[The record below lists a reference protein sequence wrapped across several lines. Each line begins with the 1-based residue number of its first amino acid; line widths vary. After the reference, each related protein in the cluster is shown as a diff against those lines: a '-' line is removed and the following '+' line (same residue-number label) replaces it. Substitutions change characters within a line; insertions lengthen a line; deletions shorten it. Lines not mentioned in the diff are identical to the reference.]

1 MDETIFHAGERL
13 VQERTGER
21 GTALINSRSISPGI
35 PAAARNFV
43 GQQRWCVLGAADAAG
58 AMWACLLGG
67 EPGFVQAS
75 DDLRSL
81 QVASSDPQGVL
92 ARMAPIAD
100 LQPGQSIAVLLI
112 ELQTRRRLRING
124 HVSRASALALHV
136 AVDQAFAL
144 CPRYIQ
150 KRELL
155 PLEAASA
162 PDHCAGTTATSG
174 TVLDEATSAWIARAD
189 TLFIAS
195 LGPSGDTDVSHRG
208 GRPGFVQQ
216 QGQVLRIPDFNG
228 NSMFNTLGNLE
239 LEPRCG
245 LVFPDFEGARQLQLT
260 GHARAHF
267 GVEAGIDQTG
277 GTGRWIEFQVH
288 SWRSTPL
295 NLTQRWRLL
304 EASPYNPLVR
314 GVASAAFDG
323 PPRSLVPR

>member
-58 AMWACLLGG
+58 AMWACLLSGK
-67 EPGFVQAS
+67 PGFVQAS

-92 ARMAPIAD
+92 ACMAPIPD
-100 LQPGQSIAVLLI
+100 LQPAQSIAVLLI

-124 HVSRASALALHV
+124 HVSQASAQALEV
-136 AVDQAFAL
+136 EVGQAFPV

-155 PLEAASA
+155 PLEAAPAANNSA
-162 PDHCAGTTATSG
+162 STDASSG
-174 TVLDEATSAWIARAD
+174 TLLDEATSAWIAGAD

-195 LGPSGDTDVSHRG
+195 LGPTQDADVSHRG

-239 LEPRCG
+239 LESRCG

-260 GHARAHF
+260 GHARAYF
-267 GVEAGIDQTG
+267 GVDADIDQTG
-277 GTGRWIEFQVH
+277 GTGRWIEFQVD

-295 NLTQRWRLL
+295 NLPQRWRLL
-304 EASPYNPLVR
+304 EASPYNP
-314 GVASAAFDG
+314 
-323 PPRSLVPR
+323 

>member
-1 MDETIFHAGERL
+1 MDDNIFHAGERL

-21 GTALINSRSISPGI
+21 GTALINSRGISPAI
-35 PAAARNFV
+35 PTAARNFV
-43 GQQRWCVLGAADAAG
+43 GQQRWCIVGAADAAG
-58 AMWACLLGG
+58 ALWACLLSG
-67 EPGFVQAS
+67 ELGFVQAS
-75 DDLRSL
+75 DELRSL
-81 QVASSDPQGVL
+81 QVTSSDPQGVL

-124 HVSRASALALHV
+124 HVAQASAQALEV
-136 AVDQAFAL
+136 AVGQAFPV

-155 PLEAASA
+155 PLEAAPAADNS
-162 PDHCAGTTATSG
+162 AGTDATSG
-174 TVLDEATSAWIARAD
+174 TRLDEATSAWIAGAD

-195 LGPSGDTDVSHRG
+195 LGPSGDADVSHRG

-239 LEPRCG
+239 LESRCG

-267 GVEAGIDQTG
+267 GVEADIDQTG
-277 GTGRWIEFQVH
+277 GTGRWIEFRVD

-295 NLTQRWRLL
+295 NLPQRWRLL
-304 EASPYNPLVR
+304 EASPYNP
-314 GVASAAFDG
+314 
-323 PPRSLVPR
+323 

>member
-1 MDETIFHAGERL
+1 
-13 VQERTGER
+13 
-21 GTALINSRSISPGI
+21 
-35 PAAARNFV
+35 
-43 GQQRWCVLGAADAAG
+43 
-58 AMWACLLGG
+58 
-67 EPGFVQAS
+67 VQAS

-81 QVASSDPQGVL
+81 HVASSDPQGVL
-92 ARMAPIAD
+92 ARLAPMAD

-124 HVSRASALALHV
+124 YVSQVTA
-136 AVDQAFAL
+136 QAFAQTL
-144 CPRYIQ
+144 KVAVGQAFPVCPRYIQ

-155 PLEAASA
+155 PLEAEPTSNSST
-162 PDHCAGTTATSG
+162 GTDATTG
-174 TVLDEATSAWIARAD
+174 TVLDEATSAWIAGAD

-195 LGPSGDTDVSHRG
+195 LGPSGDADVSHRG

-239 LEPRCG
+239 LEPRCD

-295 NLTQRWRLL
+295 TLPQRCRLL

>member
-43 GQQRWCVLGAADAAG
+43 GQQRWCVVGAADAAG
-58 AMWACLLGG
+58 AMWACLLSG
-67 EPGFVQAS
+67 EPGFVQTS

-81 QVASSDPQGVL
+81 HVASSDPQGVL
-92 ARMAPIAD
+92 ARIAPMAD
-100 LQPGQSIAVLLI
+100 LQPEQSIAVLLI

-124 HVSRASALALHV
+124 HVAQASAQALDV
-136 AVDQAFAL
+136 AVGQAFPV

-155 PLEAASA
+155 PLEAAPAADNS
-162 PDHCAGTTATSG
+162 AGTASTSG
-174 TVLDEATSAWIARAD
+174 TVLDEATSAWIAGAD

-195 LGPSGDTDVSHRG
+195 LGPTEDADVSHRG

-239 LEPRCG
+239 LESRCG

-260 GHARAHF
+260 GHARTHF
-267 GVEAGIDQTG
+267 GVDADIDQTG
-277 GTGRWIEFQVH
+277 GTGRWIEFQVD
-288 SWRSTPL
+288 SWRSTLL
-295 NLTQRWRLL
+295 NLPQRWRLL
-304 EASPYNPLVR
+304 QASPYNP
-314 GVASAAFDG
+314 
-323 PPRSLVPR
+323 

>member
-1 MDETIFHAGERL
+1 MDDNIFHAGERL

-43 GQQRWCVLGAADAAG
+43 GQQRWCIVGAADAAG
-58 AMWACLLGG
+58 ALWACLLSG
-67 EPGFVQAS
+67 EPGFAQAS

-81 QVASSDPQGVL
+81 QVTSSDPQGVL

-100 LQPGQSIAVLLI
+100 LQPEQSIAVLLI

-124 HVSRASALALHV
+124 HVAQASAQALEV
-136 AVDQAFAL
+136 AVGQAFPV

-155 PLEAASA
+155 PLEAAPAADNS
-162 PDHCAGTTATSG
+162 AGTDATSG
-174 TVLDEATSAWIARAD
+174 TRLDEATSAWIAGAD

-195 LGPSGDTDVSHRG
+195 LGPSGDADVSHRG

-239 LEPRCG
+239 LESRCG
-245 LVFPDFEGARQLQLT
+245 LVFPDVEGARQLQLT

-267 GVEAGIDQTG
+267 GVEADIDQTG
-277 GTGRWIEFQVH
+277 GTGRWIEFRVD

-295 NLTQRWRLL
+295 NLLQRWRLL
-304 EASPYNPLVR
+304 EASPYNP
-314 GVASAAFDG
+314 
-323 PPRSLVPR
+323 

>member
-1 MDETIFHAGERL
+1 MDDHIFHTGERL
-13 VQERTGER
+13 VQQRTGER
-21 GTALINSRSISPGI
+21 GTALINSRNISPGI

-43 GQQRWCVLGAADAAG
+43 GQQRWCVLGAADAEG
-58 AMWACLLGG
+58 AMWACMLSG

-81 QVASSDPQGVL
+81 QVASSDPQSVL
-92 ARMAPIAD
+92 ARIAPIAD
-100 LQPGQSIAVLLI
+100 LQPAQSIAVLLI

-124 HVSRASALALHV
+124 HVSQVTAQASAQALAV
-136 AVDQAFAL
+136 AVGQAFPV

-155 PLEAASA
+155 PLEAAPAANNSA
-162 PDHCAGTTATSG
+162 STDASSG
-174 TVLDEATSAWIARAD
+174 TLLDEATSAWIAGAD

-195 LGPSGDTDVSHRG
+195 LGPTQDADVSHRG

-239 LEPRCG
+239 LESRCG

-267 GVEAGIDQTG
+267 GVDADIDQTG
-277 GTGRWIEFQVH
+277 GTGRWIEFQVD

-295 NLTQRWRLL
+295 NLPQRWRLL
-304 EASPYNPLVR
+304 EASPYNP
-314 GVASAAFDG
+314 
-323 PPRSLVPR
+323 

>member
-1 MDETIFHAGERL
+1 MDENIFHAGERL

-35 PAAARNFV
+35 PAAARSFV

-58 AMWACLLGG
+58 AVWACLLTG
-67 EPGFVQAS
+67 EPGFVQTS

-81 QVASSDPQGVL
+81 QVASSDPQGML
-92 ARMAPIAD
+92 AGLAPIAD

-124 HVSRASALALHV
+124 HVAQASAQALEV
-136 AVDQAFAL
+136 AVGQAFPL

-155 PLEAASA
+155 PVGHAPESSSAA
-162 PDHCAGTTATSG
+162 TASG
-174 TVLDEATSAWIARAD
+174 TLLDEALSAWIAGAD
-189 TLFIAS
+189 TLFITS
-195 LGPSGDTDVSHRG
+195 LGPSGDADVSHRG

-216 QGQVLRIPDFNG
+216 QGQLLRIPDFNG

-239 LEPRCG
+239 LESRCG
-245 LVFPDFEGARQLQLT
+245 LVIPDFEGARQLQLT

-267 GVEAGIDQTG
+267 GVGADIDQTG
-277 GTGRWIEFQVH
+277 GTGRWIEFRVDR
-288 SWRSTPL
+288 WRSTPL
-295 NLTQRWRLL
+295 NLPQRWRLL
-304 EASPYNPLVR
+304 EASPYNP
-314 GVASAAFDG
+314 
-323 PPRSLVPR
+323 

>member
-1 MDETIFHAGERL
+1 MDDNIFHAGERL

-21 GTALINSRSISPGI
+21 GTALINSRSISTGI

-43 GQQRWCVLGAADAAG
+43 GQQRWCIVGAADAAG
-58 AMWACLLGG
+58 ALWACLLSG

-92 ARMAPIAD
+92 ARMAPMAD

-124 HVSRASALALHV
+124 HVSQVTAQASVQALEV
-136 AVDQAFAL
+136 AVGQAFPV

-155 PLEAASA
+155 PLEAAPAADNS
-162 PDHCAGTTATSG
+162 SG
-174 TVLDEATSAWIARAD
+174 TDASSGTLLDEATSAWIAGAD

-195 LGPSGDTDVSHRG
+195 LGPSEDADVSHRG

-239 LEPRCG
+239 LESRCG

-267 GVEAGIDQTG
+267 GVEADIDQTG
-277 GTGRWIEFQVH
+277 GTGRWIEFRVD

-295 NLTQRWRLL
+295 NLPQRWRLL
-304 EASPYNPLVR
+304 EASPYNP
-314 GVASAAFDG
+314 
-323 PPRSLVPR
+323 

>member
-1 MDETIFHAGERL
+1 MDDNIFHAGERL

-21 GTALINSRSISPGI
+21 GTALINGRSISTGI

-43 GQQRWCVLGAADAAG
+43 AQQRWCVLGAADAAG
-58 AMWACLLGG
+58 ALWACLLSG

-92 ARMAPIAD
+92 ARMAPMAD

-124 HVSRASALALHV
+124 HLAQTSAQTLEV
-136 AVDQAFAL
+136 AVGQAFPV

-155 PLEAASA
+155 LLEAEPTSNSST
-162 PDHCAGTTATSG
+162 GTDATSG
-174 TVLDEATSAWIARAD
+174 TVLDESTSAWIAGAD

-195 LGPSGDTDVSHRG
+195 LGPSGDADVSHRG

-216 QGQVLRIPDFNG
+216 RGQVLRIPDFNG

-267 GVEAGIDQTG
+267 GVDAGIDQTG

-295 NLTQRWRLL
+295 TLPQRWRLL
-304 EASPYNPLVR
+304 EASPYNP
-314 GVASAAFDG
+314 
-323 PPRSLVPR
+323 

>member
-1 MDETIFHAGERL
+1 MDDNIFHAGERL

-21 GTALINSRSISPGI
+21 GTALINSRSISTGI

-43 GQQRWCVLGAADAAG
+43 GQQRWCIVGAADAAG
-58 AMWACLLGG
+58 AMWACLLSG

-81 QVASSDPQGVL
+81 QVTSSDPQGVL

-100 LQPGQSIAVLLI
+100 LQPEQSIAVLLI

-124 HVSRASALALHV
+124 HVAQASAQALEV
-136 AVDQAFAL
+136 AVGQAFPV

-155 PLEAASA
+155 PLEAEPTSNSST
-162 PDHCAGTTATSG
+162 GTDANTG
-174 TVLDEATSAWIARAD
+174 TVLDEATSAWIAGAD

-195 LGPSGDTDVSHRG
+195 LGPSGDADVSHRG

-267 GVEAGIDQTG
+267 GVEADIDQTG

-295 NLTQRWRLL
+295 TLPQRWRLL